1 MSVSSLFVS
10 RVVAGASLVAGL
22 LVAVPAWALQ
32 NPGNSPA
39 APAASGPSTAGRNGG
54 GPGQGRPN
62 GGPWEWWNDSDV
74 RRELG
79 LSPDKVQKI
88 QDIYTTR
95 SQLLKPTTDEFFKEL
110 STLDALSRARTVDEG
125 TFALQ
130 VNKVE
135 YLRSKI
141 GESRTVMLYRMSLVL
156 SPEQH
161 RKLIDIRN
169 RRDRDRERERGS
181 QPK

>member
-1 MSVSSLFVS
+1 M
-10 RVVAGASLVAGL
+10 
-22 LVAVPAWALQ
+22 
-32 NPGNSPA
+32 
-39 APAASGPSTAGRNGG
+39 
-54 GPGQGRPN
+54 
-62 GGPWEWWNDSDV
+62 GPWEWWNDSDI

-95 SQLLKPTTDEFFKEL
+95 SQLLKPTIDDFTKEL
-110 STLDALSRARTVDEG
+110 AALDALTKARTVDEG
-125 TFALQ
+125 TFAAQ

-156 SPEQH
+156 SPDQY
-161 RKLIDIRN
+161 RKLQDIRN